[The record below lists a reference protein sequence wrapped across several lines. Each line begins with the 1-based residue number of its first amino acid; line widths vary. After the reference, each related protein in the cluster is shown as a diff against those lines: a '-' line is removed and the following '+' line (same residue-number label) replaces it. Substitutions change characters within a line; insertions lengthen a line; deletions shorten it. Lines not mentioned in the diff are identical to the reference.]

1 MVLIESDTNV
11 APRAGHRKMEK
22 IYQSSSNTSNTNN
35 DVHRP
40 SEAQLR
46 WAQFHHK
53 TRAREVKER
62 VDRLWRTPLEV
73 KDVDGALSD
82 DGTSTCSDGSCDS
95 PTQAFPPRR
104 SRPKISR
111 GRRALLKVSQRG
123 YEKRRAF
130 IREQGFRCSSDKEN
144 QVREER
150 DEYEGTKRSAKGSR
164 GLPNADEAR
173 KHRFEAAYAMMN
185 NLNPANKPVE
195 VRSTK
200 RWTRPKNVHTTN
212 DSSST
217 NYQDWKWGLARR
229 KRTADTRLSRMT
241 NMPFDRRATWLV
253 HMPTRESSAASRRF
267 KYKLPVSSDG
277 DVLEPVS
284 MHEGTDVLSPGQRK
298 FDEMVSRLQDY
309 DSAPVPEHGMSSL
322 SARYLNCLPTSEPI
336 QSSRVVRQHRTPL
349 DSSLDDQS
357 KNALHSD
364 VRRQRESIGER
375 YAREHLQ
382 YHEEEVTPHRRSR
395 SGVGDRYEE
404 YLAQQQGRVSEAHSV
419 GTVGSIDSDFFE
431 KARQMHDTRP
441 LEDGSGGRRYPRQL
455 SALQAIPE
463 SSNSSMGKVRSVR
476 RDDDAWNQFEPR
488 DQDGYYRGNDINGM
502 NSNDK
507 SGPASGRDY
516 SFEHHGQYPSSAFP
530 PKSHQD
536 SRPRDIRESIASHD
550 NSTSSSD
557 LQTPRT
563 QIREKGALFDFA
575 TPGSDFSEDGRRKVA
590 DRNAPVSTASSFR
603 LGAAKVAGGIFQ
615 MMTGAS
621 RSISDDGSEIRA
633 VAAFRETQKE
643 RRGNQDGSTST
654 SSSFHALPEGLRR
667 LVLGATPSQQ
677 DSEERPAYDSGTLDR
692 HSSEPPPSSHQFN
705 QPVFSSDTPE
715 RPSTAR
721 STTNSLSPEHGKL
734 VHQKL
739 MEESVMFG
747 ENGIAQAI
755 IDTDDTQSD
764 ASGSVMDTVTAAN
777 LMMSPTIL
785 TKRHQQAVKA
795 IERRNWEQ
803 ITYLLSANPWLAEM
817 MEVTTQQYLLH
828 KVALYGAS
836 KFLWSDE
843 NDAVDIIQA
852 APQQL
857 NEDILR
863 MFPSSVHKFDHDGNL
878 PLHMAAASGNIEM
891 AILLGERFASG
902 ASVRNNDGMLPLH
915 LAVQACATPLANA
928 SGEMV
933 YGADFVALILQL
945 FPGAVAV
952 ADNEGE
958 LPLHIAAAVLEGEV
972 GVDIIYLLLDE
983 ADRQAQSDG
992 GLRFIEKVHSK
1003 TDDDSVDDT
1012 AMLTASPTDQLDDD
1026 IMHCTMVRNEMG
1038 RNALTKAIEAGSGW
1052 QVIEGLARGPGGTRA
1067 ALMQDAHGC
1076 NALHLLLSEEYGD
1089 PQAALSILKIAPA
1102 TVTVK
1107 NADRMLP
1114 VEIACR
1120 NEMPEEVIL
1129 AMVLVDSP
1137 VDLSRKDIIK
1147 MKKGYGGSWWF
1158 LTCESDDQF
1167 VELVIEVISICNSEH
1182 LRELCY
1188 MKCGQDGKG
1197 APVLERATPMC
1208 REVLEE
1214 ALSFGMTA
1222 YAGDRQRK

>member
-1 MVLIESDTNV
+1 MVLIESATNV
-11 APRAGHRKMEK
+11 KPRAGHRKMEK
-22 IYQSSSNTSNTNN
+22 IHNTSTSNNTTY

-62 VDRLWRTPLEV
+62 VERLWHTPLEV
-73 KDVDGALSD
+73 KDVDGAFSD
-82 DGTSTCSDGSCDS
+82 DGTSTCSDGSCNS
-95 PTQAFPPRR
+95 PKQAFLPRR

-111 GRRALLKVSQRG
+111 GRRALLKVSQRR

-130 IREQGFRCSSDKEN
+130 IKEQGFQCSGDKEN

-150 DEYEGTKRSAKGSR
+150 DEHEGTKRTAKGSR
-164 GLPNADEAR
+164 GLPHADEAR

-185 NLNPANKPVE
+185 SLNTSNKSVV

-200 RWTRPKNVHTTN
+200 RWTRPNNVHAASE
-212 DSSST
+212 SSGT

-229 KRTADTRLSRMT
+229 KRTADTYRLSRMA

-253 HMPTRESSAASRRF
+253 HMPARESSAASRRF
-267 KYKLPVSSDG
+267 KYRLPVSSHG
-277 DVLEPVS
+277 DVLEPLS
-284 MHEGTDVLSPGQRK
+284 IHEGTDVLSPGQLK
-298 FDEMVSRLQDY
+298 FEEMISRLQDY
-309 DSAPVPEHGMSSL
+309 GSAPVPEHGMSSI
-322 SARYLNCLPTSEPI
+322 SARYLNCLPTLEPI
-336 QSSRVVRQHRTPL
+336 QSSRVVRRHRTLL
-349 DSSLDDQS
+349 DSSFEDQS
-357 KNALHSD
+357 NHELPSD
-364 VRRQRESIGER
+364 VRQQREIIGER
-375 YAREHLQ
+375 YVREHSQ
-382 YHEEEVTPHRRSR
+382 YHEEEVKPYRRSR

-419 GTVGSIDSDFFE
+419 GTVGSVDSDFFE
-431 KARQMHDTRP
+431 RARQMHNARP
-441 LEDGSGGRRYPRQL
+441 LEDGSSGRKYPRQPL
-455 SALQAIPE
+455 ALQAIPE
-463 SSNSSMGKVRSVR
+463 SSNDPMGKDGSVR
-476 RDDDAWNQFEPR
+476 RVDYICNQFEPR
-488 DQDGYYRGNDINGM
+488 ARGGYGCGNDNTGM
-502 NSNDK
+502 NSDNR
-507 SGPASGRDY
+507 SGSGSGRDY
-516 SFEHHGQYPSSAFP
+516 AVEHLGQHLSATSNP
-530 PKSHQD
+530 ESYQGSRQLDTRD
-536 SRPRDIRESIASHD
+536 SKASHT
-550 NSTSSSD
+550 NPASSRD
-557 LQTPRT
+557 LQTPRS
-563 QIREKGALFDFA
+563 QIRGKGALFDFA
-575 TPGSDFSEDGRRKVA
+575 TPGSDFSEDGRKKTA
-590 DRNAPVSTASSFR
+590 EAAVSSASSFR

-615 MMTGAS
+615 MMTGSS
-621 RSISDDGSEIRA
+621 RSLSDDGSEVRA

-643 RRGNQDGSTST
+643 RRGNQEGSTST
-654 SSSFHALPEGLRR
+654 SSSFHTLPEGLRR
-667 LVLGATPSQQ
+667 LVLAPSSSQQ
-677 DSEERPAYDSGTLDR
+677 DAKLRAAYDSSTLDR
-692 HSSEPPPSSHQFN
+692 QSCEQ
-705 QPVFSSDTPE
+705 DTPE
-715 RPSTAR
+715 RPLSAR

-739 MEESVMFG
+739 MEESMMFG
-747 ENGIAQAI
+747 ESGIGQAI

-764 ASGSVMDTVTAAN
+764 ASGSQMDAMTAAN

-852 APQQL
+852 APQHL

-915 LAVQACATPLANA
+915 LAVQACSTPLANA

-952 ADNEGE
+952 ADNDGE

-1012 AMLTASPTDQLDDD
+1012 AILTASPTDQLDDD
-1026 IMHCTMVRNEMG
+1026 ILHCTMVRNEMG
-1038 RNALTKAIEAGSGW
+1038 RNALTKAVEAGSGW
-1052 QVIEGLARGPGGTRA
+1052 QVIEGLARGPGGTCA

-1147 MKKGYGGSWWF
+1147 MKRGYGGSWWF

-1167 VELVIEVISICNSEH
+1167 VELVIEVISICNFEH

-1188 MKCGQDGKG
+1188 MKGGQDGKG
-1197 APVLERATPMC
+1197 DVTC
-1208 REVLEE
+1208 C
-1214 ALSFGMTA
+1214 
-1222 YAGDRQRK
+1222 

>member
-1 MVLIESDTNV
+1 MVLLESVANA
-11 APRAGHRKMEK
+11 APRAVHRRMEK
-22 IYQSSSNTSNTNN
+22 VNHGSSNNINN

-40 SEAQLR
+40 TEAQLR

-53 TRAREVKER
+53 SRAGQVKER
-62 VDRLWRTPLEV
+62 VERLWHTPLDV
-73 KDVDGALSD
+73 KDVDGAHSE
-82 DGTSTCSDGSCDS
+82 DGASTCSDGSCKS
-95 PTQAFPPRR
+95 PKEFIVTRKL
-104 SRPKISR
+104 RPKISR

-130 IREQGFRCSSDKEN
+130 VQEHGFQCSGDKEN
-144 QVREER
+144 SIREER
-150 DEYEGTKRSAKGSR
+150 DEHEGTKRSTTRSR
-164 GLPNADEAR
+164 GLPDADEAR

-185 NLNPANKPVE
+185 NLNPSNKPVV
-195 VRSTK
+195 VRSTR
-200 RWTRPKNVHTTN
+200 RWTRPRNVQTAEEL
-212 DSSST
+212 SGT

-229 KRTADTRLSRMT
+229 KRTADAHRLSRIT
-241 NMPFDRRATWLV
+241 KMPFDRRATWLV
-253 HMPTRESSAASRRF
+253 HMPARESSAASRRYTF
-267 KYKLPVSSDG
+267 RQPVSSDG
-277 DVLEPVS
+277 DLLEPVS
-284 MHEGTDVLSPGQRK
+284 VHEGQDVLSPGQRK
-298 FDEMVSRLQDY
+298 FDELVSRLQAHGG
-309 DSAPVPEHGMSSL
+309 DSMPGHDFDDI
-322 SARYLNCLPTSEPI
+322 SARYLNSLPTSEPI
-336 QSSRVVRQHRTPL
+336 QSSRVVRRQRAPL
-349 DSSLDDQS
+349 VSTFEAHADE
-357 KNALHSD
+357 D
-364 VRRQRESIGER
+364 VRQPRESIGVR
-375 YAREHLQ
+375 YARERMQ
-382 YHEEEVTPHRRSR
+382 YQEEEVLPHRRSR

-419 GTVGSIDSDFFE
+419 GTIGSVDSDFFE
-431 KARQMHDTRP
+431 KARHMQGTRP
-441 LEDGSGGRRYPRQL
+441 LEGMNSSRRFAKQTSEL
-455 SALQAIPE
+455 LVIPE
-463 SSNSSMGKVRSVR
+463 SSNNLSGKVRSAR
-476 RDDDAWNQFEPR
+476 RNVSPFNQYASGAQG
-488 DQDGYYRGNDINGM
+488 DYYAGNDNTG
-502 NSNDK
+502 SNHHRHTRR
-507 SGPASGRDY
+507 PVERASID
-516 SFEHHGQYPSSAFP
+516 
-530 PKSHQD
+530 SHTT
-536 SRPRDIRESIASHD
+536 
-550 NSTSSSD
+550 STVSSD

-575 TPGSDFSEDGRRKVA
+575 TPGSDFGEGARANVV
-590 DRNAPVSTASSFR
+590 DRDAAMSTASSFR

-615 MMTGAS
+615 MLTGTS
-621 RSISDDGSEIRA
+621 SSYSDAGSELRA

-643 RRGNQDGSTST
+643 RRGNQEGSTST
-654 SSSFHALPEGLRR
+654 ASSFHALPDGIRR
-667 LVLGATPSQQ
+667 LVLGASS
-677 DSEERPAYDSGTLDR
+677 SEQGAEQRPTFGPATLDR
-692 HSSEPPPSSHQFN
+692 QNRELPPSLQNFN
-705 QPVFSSDTPE
+705 PPSVSSDPATPE
-715 RPSTAR
+715 RTVAAR

-739 MEESVMFG
+739 MEESLLFG
-747 ENGIAQAI
+747 ENGLGQAI
-755 IDTDDTQSD
+755 IDTDDTHSD
-764 ASGSVMDTVTAAN
+764 GSGSVVDAVTAAN

-803 ITYLLSANPWLAEM
+803 IAYLLSANPWLAEM

-828 KVALYGAS
+828 KIALHGAS

-843 NDAVDIIQA
+843 NNAVDVIHA

-857 NEDILR
+857 NEDMLQ

-891 AILLGERFASG
+891 AILLGERFPSG

-915 LAVQACATPLANA
+915 LAVQACSTPLANA

-952 ADNEGE
+952 ADNDGE

-1003 TDDDSVDDT
+1003 TDDDSIDDT
-1012 AMLTASPTDQLDDD
+1012 TNLTDSLTEQLDDD
-1026 IMHCTMVRNEMG
+1026 VMHCTMVRNEMG
-1038 RNALTKAIEAGSGW
+1038 RNALAKAIEAGSGW
-1052 QVIEGLARGPGGTRA
+1052 QVIEGLARGPGGVRA
-1067 ALMQDAHGC
+1067 ALMQDGHGC

-1089 PQAALSILKIAPA
+1089 PQAALSILKVAPA
-1102 TVTVK
+1102 TVTVR

-1147 MKKGYGGSWWF
+1147 MKPGYGGSWWF

-1167 VELVIEVISICNSEH
+1167 VELVVEVISICTLEH

-1188 MKCGQDGKG
+1188 MRGGQDGNG
-1197 APVLERATPMC
+1197 APVLERATPTC
-1208 REVLEE
+1208 REILEE
-1214 ALSFGMTA
+1214 ALSF
-1222 YAGDRQRK
+1222 